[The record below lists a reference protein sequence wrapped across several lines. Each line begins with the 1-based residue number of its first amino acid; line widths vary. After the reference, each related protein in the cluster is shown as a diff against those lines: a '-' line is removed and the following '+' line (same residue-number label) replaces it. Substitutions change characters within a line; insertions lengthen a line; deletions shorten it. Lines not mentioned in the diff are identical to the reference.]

1 MGAPL
6 KDFFVPTF
14 LGPTL
19 LLLAGPTLLLLAPML
34 APRVSLA
41 PFAFRVPP
49 SGDFRL
55 PWLGQYGPG

>member
-1 MGAPL
+1 MAAPL
-6 KDFFVPTF
+6 KDCFVPTF

-19 LLLAGPTLLLLAPML
+19 PLLTPML

-41 PFAFRVPP
+41 PFVFRAPP